1 MKGSFKK
8 WGVICAG
15 SIVLLLVL
23 AEAGL
28 RMSGAIDF
36 ATYDADP
43 KIGYVPKPNQSG
55 SFLNSRDWALN
66 DRAFATRQDWSERS
80 PGRKD
85 MLVVGDSVVWGGN
98 PLREN
103 ERLGPS
109 LEKQLGPSWQVW
121 PASAGGWSIVNEL
134 EFMRRNIDVYRS
146 ADLVVWVINSG
157 DMQPLA
163 TFDSDLAHPRA
174 RPASALIYYLDKYV
188 LSRLKT
194 SNNTVENPAIEDGA
208 RIEPSVLEAFSSF
221 VRNERSG
228 DTLIVIYPDL
238 DDLTVQ
244 AADFRRYA
252 AAFAELCQNK
262 VHCVDVSTQG
272 SWGKTMY
279 RDGIHPSGAGNGA
292 LAAIIGNQIQTWQ
305 SSPGP
310 AGAPSA
316 PKQQGQL
323 N

>member
-1 MKGSFKK
+1 
-8 WGVICAG
+8 VICAG

-66 DRAFATRQDWSERS
+66 DRAFAARQDWSERS

-98 PLREN
+98 PCAKRAPWAQP
-103 ERLGPS
+103 G
-109 LEKQLGPSWQVW
+109 KQLGPSWQVW
-121 PASAGGWSIVNEL
+121 PASAGGWSIVNAL

-174 RPASALIYYLDKYV
+174 RPASALVHYLDKYA

-194 SNNTVENPAIEDGA
+194 SNTAENPAIEDGA

-305 SSPGP
+305 SSPAP
-310 AGAPSA
+310 APVT

>member
-15 SIVLLLVL
+15 SIVLLIVL

-28 RMSGAIDF
+28 RMGGAIDF
-36 ATYDADP
+36 ATYDADS

-66 DRAFATRQDWSERS
+66 DRAFAARQDWSERS
-80 PGRKD
+80 PSKKD

-98 PLREN
+98 PLSEK

-109 LEKQLGPSWQVW
+109 LQKQLGPSWQVW

-174 RPASALIYYLDKYV
+174 RPHSALVHYLDKYA

-194 SNNTVENPAIEDGA
+194 SNTAENPAIEDGA
-208 RIEPSVLEAFSSF
+208 RIEPSVLDAFSSF

-252 AAFAELCQNK
+252 AAFADLCQNK

-292 LAAIIGNQIQTWQ
+292 LAAIIGNEIRHG
-305 SSPGP
+305 SPALGRP
-310 AGAPSA
+310 APR
-316 PKQQGQL
+316 QH
-323 N
+323 